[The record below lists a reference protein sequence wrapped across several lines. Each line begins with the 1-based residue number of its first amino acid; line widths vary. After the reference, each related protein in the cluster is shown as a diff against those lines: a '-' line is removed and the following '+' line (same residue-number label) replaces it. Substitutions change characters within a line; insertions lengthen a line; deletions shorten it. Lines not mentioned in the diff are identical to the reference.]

1 MRATEFLTEE
11 TTLNQIYQGGLPD
24 RDELIWEYI
33 GNQDLDKPL
42 EVQMMPTHKL
52 MIQLLSQYHA
62 EHIDELTSQLKG
74 SRKQII
80 KDYMKDPGLS
90 DNIIVICDGRIV
102 DGNHRA
108 LAAALKGVPIHYVD
122 LNDLDQEIDETINRD
137 ILNPAFKHQQ
147 EIGDFILKAEKK
159 SGKLAITC
167 FHEGSVV
174 GSADFN
180 INEKNLTSDLTW
192 VSKQHRSMGV
202 ASTMYAYAK
211 MLGNDVVPSGQQLPP
226 GKAMWDAWR
235 KSGEDKHLV
244 AEAINPG
251 TTRKHF
257 THTQEIGDFT
267 YTAVGQE
274 IGDLDITAFHNGKKI
289 GHAIFNI
296 YGRGIEKRLESGAT
310 FVKPAYEKKGVAAT
324 MYAYAKMLGNDIK
337 PSPTQTPDGKAMW
350 NSWFDKGD
358 ARHLLRD
365 DSYQPPELHTG
376 DKILKGKFKNSPA
389 EIKGFKKDK
398 HNQPVL
404 KTNKG
409 DIQLFKPRVT
419 KLMKEGAPFR
429 VSLDKLVPTRD
440 AYDWNQMDP
449 DVVGSFAGI
458 VGTPKWDD
466 NEGTLVVEPRPDGRY
481 DIIDGHHRYAGL
493 KKAGAKDALV
503 TLDEDWKHAAAAGA
517 IALGA
522 LNPFNNPAPN
532 QLPNAPIVSPVART
546 PHLAE
551 KILITVAKA
560 SGIVGVELAQL
571 LAQCSHET
579 ANYSTMQ
586 EKGSPTYFARKYDP
600 RFAPKKAKLL
610 GNKKAGDGVKYH
622 GRGFI
627 QLTGRYNY
635 GAAEKALGIPLLAKP
650 ELAADPQIAAKI
662 AIWYWNSRVKPH
674 AGDFSDTGKVTH
686 KINAPQRGL
695 ANRQAKFADYKGF

>member
-11 TTLNQIYQGGLPD
+11 TTLNQIYRGGLPD

-42 EVQMMPTHKL
+42 EVQMMPTYKL
-52 MIQLLSQYHA
+52 MIQLLSQYHV

-74 SRKQII
+74 SRKQIL

-108 LAAALKGVPIHYVD
+108 VAAALKGVPIHYVD

-137 ILNPAFKHQQ
+137 ILNPGFKHQQ
-147 EIGDFILKAEKK
+147 EIGDFLLKAEKK
-159 SGKLAITC
+159 SGKLVITC
-167 FHEGSVV
+167 FHEGSAV

-211 MLGNDVVPSGQQLPP
+211 MLGNDVVPSSQQLPP

-244 AEAINPG
+244 AE
-251 TTRKHF
+251 
-257 THTQEIGDFT
+257 
-267 YTAVGQE
+267 
-274 IGDLDITAFHNGKKI
+274 
-289 GHAIFNI
+289 
-296 YGRGIEKRLESGAT
+296 
-310 FVKPAYEKKGVAAT
+310 
-324 MYAYAKMLGNDIK
+324 
-337 PSPTQTPDGKAMW
+337 
-350 NSWFDKGD
+350 
-358 ARHLLRD
+358 
-365 DSYQPPELHTG
+365 DSYTPPTLHTG

-389 EIKGFKKDK
+389 EIKGFGKDK
-398 HNQPVL
+398 HNQPTL
-404 KTNKG
+404 RTTKG

-419 KLMKEGAPFR
+419 KLM
-429 VSLDKLVPTRD
+429 DKD
-440 AYDWNQMDP
+440 
-449 DVVGSFAGI
+449 
-458 VGTPKWDD
+458 
-466 NEGTLVVEPRPDGRY
+466 
-481 DIIDGHHRYAGL
+481 
-493 KKAGAKDALV
+493 
-503 TLDEDWKHAAAAGA
+503 LDEDWKHAAAAGA

-522 LNPFNNPAPN
+522 LSPFNNPAPN

-695 ANRQAKFADYKGF
+695 ADRQAKFADYKGF

>member
-52 MIQLLSQYHA
+52 MIQLLSQYHV
-62 EHIDELTSQLKG
+62 EHIDELTSQLNS

-147 EIGDFILKAEKK
+147 EIGDFLLKAEKK
-159 SGKLAITC
+159 SGKLAIRC
-167 FHEGSVV
+167 FHEGEYA
-174 GSADFN
+174 GSADFT
-180 INEKNLTSDLTW
+180 INVNNLTSDLTW
-192 VSKQHRSMGV
+192 VSRQHRNMGV

-211 MLGNDVVPSGQQLPP
+211 MLGNDVVPSSQQLPP

-244 AEAINPG
+244 AE
-251 TTRKHF
+251 
-257 THTQEIGDFT
+257 
-267 YTAVGQE
+267 
-274 IGDLDITAFHNGKKI
+274 
-289 GHAIFNI
+289 
-296 YGRGIEKRLESGAT
+296 
-310 FVKPAYEKKGVAAT
+310 
-324 MYAYAKMLGNDIK
+324 
-337 PSPTQTPDGKAMW
+337 
-350 NSWFDKGD
+350 
-358 ARHLLRD
+358 
-365 DSYQPPELHTG
+365 DSYSPPTLHTG
-376 DKILKGKFKNSPA
+376 DKILRGKFKNSPA

-449 DVVGSFAGI
+449 DVVGSFARI

-650 ELAADPQIAAKI
+650 ELAADPQVAARI

>member
-1 MRATEFLTEE
+1 MRASEFT
-11 TTLNQIYQGGLPD
+11 
-24 RDELIWEYI
+24 
-33 GNQDLDKPL
+33 
-42 EVQMMPTHKL
+42 
-52 MIQLLSQYHA
+52 
-62 EHIDELTSQLKG
+62 
-74 SRKQII
+74 
-80 KDYMKDPGLS
+80 
-90 DNIIVICDGRIV
+90 
-102 DGNHRA
+102 
-108 LAAALKGVPIHYVD
+108 
-122 LNDLDQEIDETINRD
+122 ETINKD
-137 ILNPAFKHQQ
+137 ILHPAFKHQQ
-147 EIGDFILKAEKK
+147 EIGDYTYKASVEIFMDNPLLNIKAYDGNKEIGHILFEIFDWEEDTNDGYME
-159 SGKLAITC
+159 SGGTEVDPKYR
-167 FHEGSVV
+167 
-174 GSADFN
+174 N
-180 INEKNLTSDLTW
+180 K
-192 VSKQHRSMGV
+192 GV

-211 MLGNDVVPSGQQLPP
+211 MLGNDIRPSFQRTTAGR
-226 GKAMWDAWR
+226 GMWDAWR
-235 KSGEDKHLV
+235 KSGEAQHLV
-244 AEAINPG
+244 AE
-251 TTRKHF
+251 
-257 THTQEIGDFT
+257 
-267 YTAVGQE
+267 
-274 IGDLDITAFHNGKKI
+274 
-289 GHAIFNI
+289 
-296 YGRGIEKRLESGAT
+296 
-310 FVKPAYEKKGVAAT
+310 
-324 MYAYAKMLGNDIK
+324 
-337 PSPTQTPDGKAMW
+337 
-350 NSWFDKGD
+350 
-358 ARHLLRD
+358 
-365 DSYQPPELHTG
+365 DSYQPPTLHTG
-376 DKILKGKFKNSPA
+376 DKILKGRFKNSPA

-419 KLMKEGAPFR
+419 KLM
-429 VSLDKLVPTRD
+429 DKD
-440 AYDWNQMDP
+440 
-449 DVVGSFAGI
+449 
-458 VGTPKWDD
+458 
-466 NEGTLVVEPRPDGRY
+466 
-481 DIIDGHHRYAGL
+481 
-493 KKAGAKDALV
+493 
-503 TLDEDWKHAAAAGA
+503 LDEDWKHAAAAGA

-522 LNPFNNPAPN
+522 LSPFNNPAPE
-532 QLPNAPIVSPVART
+532 QQRAPVVSPVART

-650 ELAADPQIAAKI
+650 ELAADPQVAARI